1 MRCTVRLLTPKLPA
15 SSATL
20 FSVSF
25 HSVMICASLSPV
37 EALLPPGCGS

>member
-1 MRCTVRLLTPKLPA
+1 MRCTVRLLTPKLLA

-25 HSVMICASLSPV
+25 HSVTICVSLSPV
-37 EALLPPGCGS
+37 KALLPPGCVS